1 MITEIDVKIFVRE
14 DDLVILE
21 TRLGVATS
29 SPISYQAMDYIL
41 FETFRNLSNKL
52 QDKIIQQTNKEK
64 TI

>member
-14 DDLVILE
+14 DDLAILE

-29 SPISYQAMDYIL
+29 SPISYQATDYIL